1 MMKKRIIKSSNIAN
15 KYLNGWLKNHAI
27 IIEHGKISDV
37 VPQINVP
44 ESSDYEII
52 DFGESFVIPGI
63 IETHAHLQFSA
74 THDAYEIYFNENES
88 QRYERAAKNAEKTLL
103 SGVTSLRDL
112 GSPNDLI
119 FPLKKDIDDG
129 SKRGPEIFPTG
140 TPITIKDGHCWF
152 FGSIAH
158 NSSEIFRVID
168 NQLNLGATHIKIM
181 ASGGNF
187 TPSSNPRISQYSF
200 ETIQETVNYCNNNNT
215 YLCAHTLS
223 RNSTIQCIESGVQ
236 NIIHGRWFDESTDK
250 AYSFSEDYS
259 KMIVDKG
266 LFVDSTISK
275 HLLEYE
281 SELKGEKQRPS
292 NPNVSSEPTFESII
306 NIFRYLDSEGVK
318 IIGALDMGMSKA
330 DFNKAVAS
338 AWAHVEWL
346 GFDHWK
352 AIRSI
357 TSTNAEAM
365 RIENR
370 KGLISEDCD
379 ADLVFY
385 KNDPIKNSVFGIPGT
400 RPKSNKT
407 ADTGTHALDKPI

>member
-1 MMKKRIIKSSNIAN
+1 MTKNKIIKSSNISN
-15 KYLNGWLKNHAI
+15 KDLNGWVNNHAI
-27 IIEHGKISDV
+27 IIENGKISNV
-37 VPQINVP
+37 INQEGIP
-44 ESSDYEII
+44 ELSSYEII
-52 DFGESFVIPGI
+52 DFGESYAIPGI

-74 THDAYEIYFNENES
+74 THDAYEIYFNEDED
-88 QRYERAAKNAEKTLL
+88 QRYERAIKNAEKSLL
-103 SGVTSLRDL
+103 SGVTSIRDL
-112 GSPNDLI
+112 GSPNNLI
-119 FPLKKDIDDG
+119 FPLKKDIDEG
-129 SKRGPEIFPTG
+129 IKRGPNIFPTG

-158 NSSEIFRVID
+158 NSSEIFKVID

-187 TPSSNPRISQYSF
+187 TPSSNPRISQYSY
-200 ETIQETVNYCNNNNT
+200 ETIQETVNYCNSNGT

-223 RNSTIQCIESGVQ
+223 KNSTIQCIESGVQ

-250 AYSFSEDYS
+250 AYSFDKDYS

-266 LFVDSTISK
+266 IYVDSTISK

-292 NPNVSSEPTFESII
+292 NPNVNSEPSYESII
-306 NIFRYLDSEGVK
+306 NIFRYLDLEGVK

-357 TSTNAEAM
+357 TITNAEAM
-365 RIENR
+365 RIEKS
-370 KGLISEDCD
+370 KGLISEGYD
-379 ADLVFY
+379 ADMVFF
-385 KNDPIKNSVFGIPGT
+385 KNDPSKNIRNLVFDPQHVIKGGKVIF
-400 RPKSNKT
+400 
-407 ADTGTHALDKPI
+407 

>member
-140 TPITIKDGHCWF
+140 TPITIKDGNCWF

-250 AYSFSEDYS
+250 AYSFSKDYS

-370 KGLISEDCD
+370 KGLISEDYD

-385 KNDPIKNSVFGIPGT
+385 KNAPIKNIRNLVYDPQHVIKGGEIIF
-400 RPKSNKT
+400 
-407 ADTGTHALDKPI
+407 

>member
-1 MMKKRIIKSSNIAN
+1 MSSPTPAKYTFGAPNSPKS
-15 KYLNGWLKNHAI
+15 
-27 IIEHGKISDV
+27 
-37 VPQINVP
+37 
-44 ESSDYEII
+44 
-52 DFGESFVIPGI
+52 
-63 IETHAHLQFSA
+63 
-74 THDAYEIYFNENES
+74 
-88 QRYERAAKNAEKTLL
+88 LL
-103 SGVTSLRDL
+103 SGVTSIRDL
-112 GSPNDLI
+112 GSPNNLI
-119 FPLKKDIDDG
+119 FPLKKDIDEG
-129 SKRGPEIFPTG
+129 IKRGPNIFPTG

-158 NSSEIFRVID
+158 NSSEIFKVID

-187 TPSSNPRISQYSF
+187 TPSSNPRISQYSY
-200 ETIQETVNYCNNNNT
+200 ETIQETVNYCNSNGT

-250 AYSFSEDYS
+250 AYSFDKDYS

-266 LFVDSTISK
+266 IYVDSTISK

-292 NPNVSSEPTFESII
+292 NPNVNSEPSYESVI
-306 NIFRYLDSEGVK
+306 NIFRYLDLEGVK

-357 TSTNAEAM
+357 TITNAEAM
-365 RIENR
+365 RIEKS
-370 KGLISEDCD
+370 KGLISEGYD
-379 ADLVFY
+379 ADMVFF
-385 KNDPIKNSVFGIPGT
+385 KNDPSKNIRNLVFDPQHVIKGGEVIF
-400 RPKSNKT
+400 
-407 ADTGTHALDKPI
+407 

>member
-15 KYLNGWLKNHAI
+15 KDLNGWINNHAI
-27 IIEHGKISDV
+27 IVEHGKISDV

-88 QRYERAAKNAEKTLL
+88 QRYERAIKNAEKTLL

-129 SKRGPEIFPTG
+129 LRKGPEIFPTG

-306 NIFRYLDSEGVK
+306 NIFRHLDSVGVK

-357 TSTNAEAM
+357 TFTNAEAM

-370 KGLISEDCD
+370 KGLISEDYD

-385 KNDPIKNSVFGIPGT
+385 KKDPIKNIMNLVYDPQHVIKGGEIIF
-400 RPKSNKT
+400 
-407 ADTGTHALDKPI
+407 

>member
-15 KYLNGWLKNHAI
+15 KDLNGWINNHAI
-27 IIEHGKISDV
+27 IVEHGKISDV

-52 DFGESFVIPGI
+52 DFGESFAIPGI

-88 QRYERAAKNAEKTLL
+88 QRYERAIKNAEKTLL

-119 FPLKKDIDDG
+119 FPLKKDIDNG
-129 SKRGPEIFPTG
+129 LMRGPEIFPTG

-200 ETIQETVNYCNNNNT
+200 ETIQETVNYCKNNNT

-306 NIFRYLDSEGVK
+306 NIFRHLDSVGVK

-357 TSTNAEAM
+357 TFTNAEAM

-370 KGLISEDCD
+370 KGLISEDYD

-385 KNDPIKNSVFGIPGT
+385 KNDPTKNIRNLVYDPLHVIKGGEIIF
-400 RPKSNKT
+400 
-407 ADTGTHALDKPI
+407 

>member
-15 KYLNGWLKNHAI
+15 KDLNGWINNHAI
-27 IIEHGKISDV
+27 IVEHGKILDV

-88 QRYERAAKNAEKTLL
+88 QRYERAIKNAEKTLL

-129 SKRGPEIFPTG
+129 LRKGPEIFPTG

-370 KGLISEDCD
+370 KGLISEDYD

-385 KNDPIKNSVFGIPGT
+385 KNDPIKNIRNLVYDPQHVIKGGEIIF
-400 RPKSNKT
+400 
-407 ADTGTHALDKPI
+407 

>member
-1 MMKKRIIKSSNIAN
+1 MTKNKIIKSSNISN
-15 KYLNGWLKNHAI
+15 NDLNGWVNNHAI
-27 IIEHGKISDV
+27 IIENGKISNV
-37 VPQINVP
+37 INQEGIP
-44 ESSDYEII
+44 ELSSYEII
-52 DFGESFVIPGI
+52 DFGESYAIPGI

-74 THDAYEIYFNENES
+74 THDAYEIYFNEDED
-88 QRYERAAKNAEKTLL
+88 QRYERAIKNAEKSLL
-103 SGVTSLRDL
+103 SGVTSIRDL
-112 GSPNDLI
+112 GSPNNLI
-119 FPLKKDIDDG
+119 FPLKKDIDEG
-129 SKRGPEIFPTG
+129 IERGPNIFPTG

-158 NSSEIFRVID
+158 NSSEIFKVID

-187 TPSSNPRISQYSF
+187 TPSSNPRISQYSY
-200 ETIQETVNYCNNNNT
+200 ETIQETVNYCNSNGT

-250 AYSFSEDYS
+250 AYSFDKDYS

-266 LFVDSTISK
+266 IYVDSTISK

-292 NPNVSSEPTFESII
+292 NPNVNSEPSYESII
-306 NIFRYLDSEGVK
+306 NIFRYLDLEGVK

-357 TSTNAEAM
+357 TITNAEAM
-365 RIENR
+365 RIEKS
-370 KGLISEDCD
+370 KGLISEGYD
-379 ADLVFY
+379 ADIVFF
-385 KNDPIKNSVFGIPGT
+385 KNDPSKNIRNLVFDPQHVIKGGKVIF
-400 RPKSNKT
+400 
-407 ADTGTHALDKPI
+407 

>member
-1 MMKKRIIKSSNIAN
+1 MTKNKIIKSSNISN
-15 KYLNGWLKNHAI
+15 KDLNGWVNNHAI
-27 IIEHGKISDV
+27 IIENGKISNV
-37 VPQINVP
+37 INQEGIP
-44 ESSDYEII
+44 ELSSYEII
-52 DFGESFVIPGI
+52 DFGESYAIPGI

-74 THDAYEIYFNENES
+74 THDAYEIYFNEDED
-88 QRYERAAKNAEKTLL
+88 QRYERAIKNAEKSLL
-103 SGVTSLRDL
+103 SGVTSIRDL
-112 GSPNDLI
+112 GSPNNLI
-119 FPLKKDIDDG
+119 FPLKKDIDEG
-129 SKRGPEIFPTG
+129 IKRGPNIFPTG

-158 NSSEIFRVID
+158 NSSEIFKVID

-187 TPSSNPRISQYSF
+187 TPSSNPRISQYSY
-200 ETIQETVNYCNNNNT
+200 ETIQETVNYCNNNGT

-250 AYSFSEDYS
+250 AYSFDKDYS

-266 LFVDSTISK
+266 IYVDSTISK

-292 NPNVSSEPTFESII
+292 NPNVNSEPSYESVI
-306 NIFRYLDSEGVK
+306 NIFRYLDLEGVK

-357 TSTNAEAM
+357 TITNAEAM
-365 RIENR
+365 RIEKS
-370 KGLISEDCD
+370 KGLISEGYD
-379 ADLVFY
+379 ADMVFF
-385 KNDPIKNSVFGIPGT
+385 KNDPSKNIRNLVFDPQHVIKGGEVIF
-400 RPKSNKT
+400 
-407 ADTGTHALDKPI
+407 

>member
-1 MMKKRIIKSSNIAN
+1 MTKNKIIKSSNISN
-15 KYLNGWLKNHAI
+15 KDLNGWVNNHAI
-27 IIEHGKISDV
+27 IIENGKISNV
-37 VPQINVP
+37 INQEGLP
-44 ESSDYEII
+44 ELSSYEII
-52 DFGESFVIPGI
+52 DFGESYAIPGI

-74 THDAYEIYFNENES
+74 THDAYEIYFNEDED
-88 QRYERAAKNAEKTLL
+88 QRYERAIKNAEKSLL
-103 SGVTSLRDL
+103 SGVTSIRDL
-112 GSPNDLI
+112 GSPNNLI
-119 FPLKKDIDDG
+119 FPLKKDIDEG
-129 SKRGPEIFPTG
+129 IKRGPNIFPTG

-158 NSSEIFRVID
+158 NSSEIFKVID

-187 TPSSNPRISQYSF
+187 TPSSNPRISQYSY
-200 ETIQETVNYCNNNNT
+200 ETIQETVNYCNNNGT

-250 AYSFSEDYS
+250 AYSFDKDYS

-266 LFVDSTISK
+266 IYVDSTISK

-292 NPNVSSEPTFESII
+292 NPNVNSEPSYESII
-306 NIFRYLDSEGVK
+306 NIFRYLDLEGVK

-357 TSTNAEAM
+357 TTTNAEAM
-365 RIENR
+365 RIENF
-370 KGLISEDCD
+370 KGLISEGYD
-379 ADLVFY
+379 ADMVFF
-385 KNDPIKNSVFGIPGT
+385 KNDPSKNIRNLVFDPQHVIKGGEVIF
-400 RPKSNKT
+400 
-407 ADTGTHALDKPI
+407 

>member
-1 MMKKRIIKSSNIAN
+1 MTKNKIIKSSNISN
-15 KYLNGWLKNHAI
+15 KDLNGWVNNHAI
-27 IIEHGKISDV
+27 IIENGKISNV
-37 VPQINVP
+37 INQEGIP
-44 ESSDYEII
+44 ELSSYDII
-52 DFGESFVIPGI
+52 DFGESYAIPGI

-74 THDAYEIYFNENES
+74 THDAYEIYFNEDED
-88 QRYERAAKNAEKTLL
+88 QRYERAIKNAEKSLL
-103 SGVTSLRDL
+103 SGVTSIRDL
-112 GSPNDLI
+112 GSPNNLI
-119 FPLKKDIDDG
+119 FPLKKDIDEG
-129 SKRGPEIFPTG
+129 IKRGPNIFPTG

-158 NSSEIFRVID
+158 NSSEIFKVID

-187 TPSSNPRISQYSF
+187 TPSSNPRISQYSY
-200 ETIQETVNYCNNNNT
+200 ETIQETVNYCNSNGT

-250 AYSFSEDYS
+250 AYSFDKDYS

-266 LFVDSTISK
+266 IYVDSTISK

-292 NPNVSSEPTFESII
+292 NPNVNSEPSYESIM
-306 NIFRYLDSEGVK
+306 NIFRYLDLEGVK

-357 TSTNAEAM
+357 TITNAEAM
-365 RIENR
+365 RIEKS
-370 KGLISEDCD
+370 KGLISEGYD
-379 ADLVFY
+379 ADMVFF
-385 KNDPIKNSVFGIPGT
+385 KNDPSKNIRNLVFDPQHVIKGGEVIF
-400 RPKSNKT
+400 
-407 ADTGTHALDKPI
+407 

>member
-15 KYLNGWLKNHAI
+15 KDLNGWINNHAI
-27 IIEHGKISDV
+27 IVEHGKILDV

-88 QRYERAAKNAEKTLL
+88 QRYERAIKNAEKTLL

-129 SKRGPEIFPTG
+129 LRKGPEIFPTG

-250 AYSFSEDYS
+250 AYSFSKDYS

-292 NPNVSSEPTFESII
+292 NPNISSEPTFESII
-306 NIFRYLDSEGVK
+306 NIFRHLDSVGVK

-357 TSTNAEAM
+357 TFTNAEAM

-370 KGLISEDCD
+370 KGLISENYD

-385 KNDPIKNSVFGIPGT
+385 KKDPTKNIRNLVYDPQHVIKGGEIIF
-400 RPKSNKT
+400 
-407 ADTGTHALDKPI
+407 

>member
-15 KYLNGWLKNHAI
+15 DDLSGWVKNHALI
-27 IIEHGKISDV
+27 IDDGIISNV
-37 VPQINVP
+37 IPQGDIP
-44 ESSDYEII
+44 KSSSYEII
-52 DFGESFVIPGI
+52 DFGESYAIPGI

-74 THDAYEIYFNENES
+74 THDAYEIYFNEDES
-88 QRYERAAKNAEKTLL
+88 QRYERAIKNAEKSLL

-129 SKRGPEIFPTG
+129 LKKGPNIFPTG

-158 NSSEIFRVID
+158 TSSEIFKVID

-200 ETIQETVNYCNNNNT
+200 ETIQETVNYCNSNNT

-223 RNSTIQCIESGVQ
+223 KNSTIQCIESGVQ
-236 NIIHGRWFDESTDK
+236 NIIHGRWFDESIDK
-250 AYSFSEDYS
+250 AYSFNEDYS

-281 SELKGEKQRPS
+281 SELQGEEQRPS
-292 NPNVSSEPTFESII
+292 NPNVNSEPTYESII

-352 AIRSI
+352 AIKSI

-365 RIENR
+365 RIDDR
-370 KGLISEDCD
+370 KGLISKGYD
-379 ADLVFY
+379 ADMVFFKKNPIENIRNLVF
-385 KNDPIKNSVFGIPGT
+385 NPQHVIKEGEIIF
-400 RPKSNKT
+400 
-407 ADTGTHALDKPI
+407 

>member
-1 MMKKRIIKSSNIAN
+1 MTKNKIIKSSNISN
-15 KYLNGWLKNHAI
+15 KDLNGWVNNHAI
-27 IIEHGKISDV
+27 IIENGKISNV
-37 VPQINVP
+37 INQEGIP
-44 ESSDYEII
+44 ELSSYEII
-52 DFGESFVIPGI
+52 DFGESYAIPGI

-74 THDAYEIYFNENES
+74 THDAYEIYFNEDED
-88 QRYERAAKNAEKTLL
+88 QRYERAIKNAEKSLL
-103 SGVTSLRDL
+103 SGVTSIRDL
-112 GSPNDLI
+112 GSPNNLI
-119 FPLKKDIDDG
+119 FPLKKDIDEG
-129 SKRGPEIFPTG
+129 IKRGPNIFPTG

-158 NSSEIFRVID
+158 NSSEIFKVID

-187 TPSSNPRISQYSF
+187 TPSSNPRISQYSY
-200 ETIQETVNYCNNNNT
+200 ETIQETVNYCNSNGT

-250 AYSFSEDYS
+250 AYSFDKDYS

-266 LFVDSTISK
+266 IYVDSTISK

-292 NPNVSSEPTFESII
+292 NPNVNSEPSYESVI
-306 NIFRYLDSEGVK
+306 NIFRYLDLEGVK

-357 TSTNAEAM
+357 TITNAEAM
-365 RIENR
+365 RIEKS
-370 KGLISEDCD
+370 KGLISEGYD
-379 ADLVFY
+379 ADMVFF
-385 KNDPIKNSVFGIPGT
+385 KNDPSKNIRNLVFDPQHVIKGGEVIF
-400 RPKSNKT
+400 
-407 ADTGTHALDKPI
+407 

>member
-15 KYLNGWLKNHAI
+15 KDLNGWINNHAI
-27 IIEHGKISDV
+27 IVEHGKILDV

-306 NIFRYLDSEGVK
+306 NIFRHLDSVGVK

-370 KGLISEDCD
+370 KGLISEDYD

-385 KNDPIKNSVFGIPGT
+385 KNDPIKNIRNLVYDPQHVIKGGEIIF
-400 RPKSNKT
+400 
-407 ADTGTHALDKPI
+407 

>member
-1 MMKKRIIKSSNIAN
+1 MTKNKIIKSSNISN
-15 KYLNGWLKNHAI
+15 KDLNGWVNNHAI
-27 IIEHGKISDV
+27 IIENGKISNV
-37 VPQINVP
+37 INQEGIP
-44 ESSDYEII
+44 EFSSYEII
-52 DFGESFVIPGI
+52 DFGESYAIPGI

-74 THDAYEIYFNENES
+74 THDAYEIYFNEDED
-88 QRYERAAKNAEKTLL
+88 QRYERAIKNAEKSLL
-103 SGVTSLRDL
+103 SGVTSIRDL
-112 GSPNDLI
+112 GSPNNLI
-119 FPLKKDIDDG
+119 FPLKKDIDEG
-129 SKRGPEIFPTG
+129 IKRGPNIFPTG

-158 NSSEIFRVID
+158 NSSEIFKVID

-187 TPSSNPRISQYSF
+187 TPSSNPRISQYSY
-200 ETIQETVNYCNNNNT
+200 ETIQETVNYCNNNGT

-250 AYSFSEDYS
+250 AYSFDKDYS

-266 LFVDSTISK
+266 IYVDSTISK

-292 NPNVSSEPTFESII
+292 NPNVNSEPSYESII
-306 NIFRYLDSEGVK
+306 NIFRYLDLEGVK

-357 TSTNAEAM
+357 TITNAEAM
-365 RIENR
+365 RIEKS
-370 KGLISEDCD
+370 KGLISEGYD
-379 ADLVFY
+379 ADMVFF
-385 KNDPIKNSVFGIPGT
+385 KNDPSKNIRNLVFDPQHVIKGGEVIF
-400 RPKSNKT
+400 
-407 ADTGTHALDKPI
+407 

>member
-15 KYLNGWLKNHAI
+15 KYLNGWINNHAI

-74 THDAYEIYFNENES
+74 THDAYEIYFNEDES
-88 QRYERAAKNAEKTLL
+88 QRYERATKNAEKTLL

-292 NPNVSSEPTFESII
+292 NPNVNSEPTFESII
-306 NIFRYLDSEGVK
+306 NIFRHLDSVGVN

-357 TSTNAEAM
+357 TFTNAEAM

-370 KGLISEDCD
+370 KGLISEDYD

-385 KNDPIKNSVFGIPGT
+385 KKDPIKNIRNLVYDPQHVIKGGEIIF
-400 RPKSNKT
+400 
-407 ADTGTHALDKPI
+407 

>member
-1 MMKKRIIKSSNIAN
+1 MTKNKIIKSSNISN
-15 KYLNGWLKNHAI
+15 KDLNGWVNNHAI
-27 IIEHGKISDV
+27 IIENGKISNV
-37 VPQINVP
+37 INQEGIP
-44 ESSDYEII
+44 ELSSYEII
-52 DFGESFVIPGI
+52 DFGESYAIPGI

-74 THDAYEIYFNENES
+74 THDAYEIYFNEDED
-88 QRYERAAKNAEKTLL
+88 QRYERAIKNAEKSLL
-103 SGVTSLRDL
+103 SGVTTIRDL
-112 GSPNDLI
+112 GSPNNLI
-119 FPLKKDIDDG
+119 FPLKKDIDEG
-129 SKRGPEIFPTG
+129 IKRGPNIFPTG

-158 NSSEIFRVID
+158 NSSEIFKVID

-187 TPSSNPRISQYSF
+187 TPSSNPRISQYSY
-200 ETIQETVNYCNNNNT
+200 ETIQETVNYCNSNGT

-250 AYSFSEDYS
+250 AYSFDKDYS

-266 LFVDSTISK
+266 IYVDSTISK

-292 NPNVSSEPTFESII
+292 NPNVNSEPSYESVI
-306 NIFRYLDSEGVK
+306 NIFRYLDLEGVK

-357 TSTNAEAM
+357 TITNAEAM
-365 RIENR
+365 RIEKS
-370 KGLISEDCD
+370 KGLISEGYD
-379 ADLVFY
+379 ADMVFF
-385 KNDPIKNSVFGIPGT
+385 KNDPSKNIRNLVFDPQHVIKGGEVIF
-400 RPKSNKT
+400 
-407 ADTGTHALDKPI
+407 

>member
-1 MMKKRIIKSSNIAN
+1 MMKNKIIKSSNISN
-15 KYLNGWLKNHAI
+15 KDLNGWVNNHAI
-27 IIEHGKISDV
+27 IIENGKISNV
-37 VPQINVP
+37 INQEGIP
-44 ESSDYEII
+44 ELSSYEII
-52 DFGESFVIPGI
+52 DFGESYAIPGI

-74 THDAYEIYFNENES
+74 THDAYEIYFNEDED
-88 QRYERAAKNAEKTLL
+88 QRYERAIKNAEKSLL
-103 SGVTSLRDL
+103 SGVTSIRDL
-112 GSPNDLI
+112 GSPNNLI
-119 FPLKKDIDDG
+119 FPLKKDIDEG
-129 SKRGPEIFPTG
+129 IKRGPNIFPTG

-158 NSSEIFRVID
+158 NSSEIFKVID

-187 TPSSNPRISQYSF
+187 TPSSNPRISQYSY
-200 ETIQETVNYCNNNNT
+200 ETIQETVNYCNSNGT

-250 AYSFSEDYS
+250 AYSFDKDYS

-266 LFVDSTISK
+266 IYVDSTISK

-292 NPNVSSEPTFESII
+292 NPNVNSEPSYESII
-306 NIFRYLDSEGVK
+306 NIFRYLDLEGVK

-357 TSTNAEAM
+357 TITNAEAM
-365 RIENR
+365 RIEKS
-370 KGLISEDCD
+370 KGLISERYD
-379 ADLVFY
+379 ADIVFF
-385 KNDPIKNSVFGIPGT
+385 KNDPSKNIRNLVFDPQHVIKGGEVIF
-400 RPKSNKT
+400 
-407 ADTGTHALDKPI
+407 

>member
-1 MMKKRIIKSSNIAN
+1 MTKNKIIKSSNISN
-15 KYLNGWLKNHAI
+15 KDLNGWVNNHAI
-27 IIEHGKISDV
+27 IIENGKISNV
-37 VPQINVP
+37 INQEGIP
-44 ESSDYEII
+44 ELSSYEII
-52 DFGESFVIPGI
+52 DFGESYAIPGI

-74 THDAYEIYFNENES
+74 THDAYEIYFNEDED
-88 QRYERAAKNAEKTLL
+88 QRYERAIKNAEKSLL
-103 SGVTSLRDL
+103 SGVTSIRDL
-112 GSPNDLI
+112 GSPNNLI
-119 FPLKKDIDDG
+119 FPLKKDIDEG
-129 SKRGPEIFPTG
+129 IKRGPNIFPTG

-158 NSSEIFRVID
+158 NSSEIFKVID

-187 TPSSNPRISQYSF
+187 TPSSNPRISQYSY
-200 ETIQETVNYCNNNNT
+200 ETIQETVNYCNSNGT

-223 RNSTIQCIESGVQ
+223 KNSTIQCIESGVQ

-250 AYSFSEDYS
+250 AYSFDKDYS

-266 LFVDSTISK
+266 IYVDSTISK

-292 NPNVSSEPTFESII
+292 NPNVNSEPSYESII
-306 NIFRYLDSEGVK
+306 NIFRYLDLEGVK

-357 TSTNAEAM
+357 TITNAEAM
-365 RIENR
+365 RIEKS
-370 KGLISEDCD
+370 KGLISEGYD
-379 ADLVFY
+379 ADMVFF
-385 KNDPIKNSVFGIPGT
+385 KNDPSKNIRNLVFDPQHVIKGGEVIF
-400 RPKSNKT
+400 
-407 ADTGTHALDKPI
+407 

>member
-15 KYLNGWLKNHAI
+15 DDLSGWVKNHALI
-27 IIEHGKISDV
+27 IDNGIISNV
-37 VPQINVP
+37 IPQGDIP
-44 ESSDYEII
+44 KSSSYEII
-52 DFGESFVIPGI
+52 DFGESYAIPGI

-74 THDAYEIYFNENES
+74 THDAYEIYFNEDES
-88 QRYERAAKNAEKTLL
+88 QRYERAIKNAEKSLL

-129 SKRGPEIFPTG
+129 LKKGPNIFPTG

-158 NSSEIFRVID
+158 TSSEIFKVID

-200 ETIQETVNYCNNNNT
+200 ETIQETVNYCNSNNT

-223 RNSTIQCIESGVQ
+223 KNSTIQCIESGVQ
-236 NIIHGRWFDESTDK
+236 NIIHGRWFDESIDK
-250 AYSFSEDYS
+250 AYSFNEDYS

-281 SELKGEKQRPS
+281 SELQGEEQRPS
-292 NPNVSSEPTFESII
+292 NPNVNSEPTYESII

-352 AIRSI
+352 AIKSI

-365 RIENR
+365 RIDDR
-370 KGLISEDCD
+370 KGLISKGYD
-379 ADLVFY
+379 ADMVFFKKNPIENIRNLVF
-385 KNDPIKNSVFGIPGT
+385 NPQHVIKEGEIIF
-400 RPKSNKT
+400 
-407 ADTGTHALDKPI
+407 

>member
-15 KYLNGWLKNHAI
+15 KDLNGWINNHAI
-27 IIEHGKISDV
+27 IVEHGKISDV
-37 VPQINVP
+37 VPQISVP

-52 DFGESFVIPGI
+52 DFGKSFVIPGI

-88 QRYERAAKNAEKTLL
+88 QRYERAIKNAEKTLL

-129 SKRGPEIFPTG
+129 LRKGPEIFPTG

-306 NIFRYLDSEGVK
+306 NIFRHLDSVGVK

-357 TSTNAEAM
+357 TFTNAEAM

-370 KGLISEDCD
+370 KGLISEDYD

-385 KNDPIKNSVFGIPGT
+385 KKDPAKNIRNLVYDPQHVIKGGEIIF
-400 RPKSNKT
+400 
-407 ADTGTHALDKPI
+407 

>member
-15 KYLNGWLKNHAI
+15 KDLNGWINNHAI
-27 IIEHGKISDV
+27 VVEHGKISDV

-52 DFGESFVIPGI
+52 DFGESFAIPGI

-88 QRYERAAKNAEKTLL
+88 QRYERAIKNAEKTLL

-129 SKRGPEIFPTG
+129 LRKGPEIFPTG

-306 NIFRYLDSEGVK
+306 NIFRYLDSEGVR

-370 KGLISEDCD
+370 KGLISEDYD

-385 KNDPIKNSVFGIPGT
+385 KNDPTKNIRNLVYDPQHVIKGGEIIF
-400 RPKSNKT
+400 
-407 ADTGTHALDKPI
+407 

>member
-15 KYLNGWLKNHAI
+15 KDLNGWINNHAI
-27 IIEHGKISDV
+27 IVEHGKISDV

-52 DFGESFVIPGI
+52 DFGESFAIPGI

-88 QRYERAAKNAEKTLL
+88 QRYERAIKNAEKTLL

-119 FPLKKDIDDG
+119 FPLKKDIDNG
-129 SKRGPEIFPTG
+129 LMRGPEIFPTG

-306 NIFRYLDSEGVK
+306 NIFRHLDSVGVK

-357 TSTNAEAM
+357 TFTNAEAM

-370 KGLISEDCD
+370 KGLISEDYD

-385 KNDPIKNSVFGIPGT
+385 KNDPTKNIRNLVYDPQHVIKGGEIIF
-400 RPKSNKT
+400 
-407 ADTGTHALDKPI
+407 

>member
-1 MMKKRIIKSSNIAN
+1 MTKNKIIKSSNISN
-15 KYLNGWLKNHAI
+15 KDLNGWVNNHAI
-27 IIEHGKISDV
+27 IIENGKISNV
-37 VPQINVP
+37 INQEGIP
-44 ESSDYEII
+44 KLSSYEII
-52 DFGESFVIPGI
+52 DFGESYAIPGI

-74 THDAYEIYFNENES
+74 THDAYEIYFNEDED
-88 QRYERAAKNAEKTLL
+88 QRYERAVKNAEKSLL
-103 SGVTSLRDL
+103 SGVTSIRDL
-112 GSPNDLI
+112 GSPNNLI
-119 FPLKKDIDDG
+119 FPLKKDIDEG
-129 SKRGPEIFPTG
+129 IKSGPNIFPTG

-158 NSSEIFRVID
+158 DSSEIFKVID

-187 TPSSNPRISQYSF
+187 TPSSNPRISQYSN
-200 ETIQETVNYCNNNNT
+200 EQIQDTVNYCNSNGT

-236 NIIHGRWFDESTDK
+236 NIIHGRWFDESADK
-250 AYSFSEDYS
+250 AYSFDKDYS

-266 LFVDSTISK
+266 IYVDSTISK

-281 SELKGEKQRPS
+281 SELKGEEQRPS
-292 NPNVSSEPTFESII
+292 NPNVNSEPSYESII
-306 NIFRYLDSEGVK
+306 NIFRYLDLEGVK

-357 TSTNAEAM
+357 TITNAEAM
-365 RIENR
+365 RIEKS
-370 KGLISEDCD
+370 KGLISEGYD
-379 ADLVFY
+379 ADMVFF
-385 KNDPIKNSVFGIPGT
+385 KNDPAKNIRNLVFDPEHVIKGGEVIF
-400 RPKSNKT
+400 
-407 ADTGTHALDKPI
+407 

>member
-15 KYLNGWLKNHAI
+15 KDLNGWINNHAI
-27 IIEHGKISDV
+27 IVEHGKISDV
-37 VPQINVP
+37 VPQISVP

-52 DFGESFVIPGI
+52 DFGKSFVIPGI

-88 QRYERAAKNAEKTLL
+88 QRYERAIKNAEKTLL

-129 SKRGPEIFPTG
+129 LRKGPEIFPTG

-250 AYSFSEDYS
+250 AYSFSKDYS

-306 NIFRYLDSEGVK
+306 NIFRHLDSVGVK

-357 TSTNAEAM
+357 TFTNAEAM

-370 KGLISEDCD
+370 KGLISEDYD

-385 KNDPIKNSVFGIPGT
+385 KKDPAKNIRNLVYDPQHVIKGGEIIF
-400 RPKSNKT
+400 
-407 ADTGTHALDKPI
+407 

>member
-1 MMKKRIIKSSNIAN
+1 MTKNKIIKSSNISN
-15 KYLNGWLKNHAI
+15 KDLNGWVNNHAI
-27 IIEHGKISDV
+27 IIENGKISNV
-37 VPQINVP
+37 INQEGIP
-44 ESSDYEII
+44 EFSSYEII
-52 DFGESFVIPGI
+52 DFGESYAIPGI

-74 THDAYEIYFNENES
+74 THDAYEIYFNEDED
-88 QRYERAAKNAEKTLL
+88 QRYERAVKNAEKSLL
-103 SGVTSLRDL
+103 SGVTSIRDL
-112 GSPNDLI
+112 GSPNNLI
-119 FPLKKDIDDG
+119 FPLKKDIDEG
-129 SKRGPEIFPTG
+129 IKRGPNIFPTG

-158 NSSEIFRVID
+158 NSSEIFKVID

-187 TPSSNPRISQYSF
+187 TPSSNPRISQYSY
-200 ETIQETVNYCNNNNT
+200 ETIQETVNYCNSNGT

-250 AYSFSEDYS
+250 AYSFDKDYS

-266 LFVDSTISK
+266 IYVDSTISK

-292 NPNVSSEPTFESII
+292 NPNVNSEPSYESII
-306 NIFRYLDSEGVK
+306 NIFRYLDLEGVK

-357 TSTNAEAM
+357 TITNAEAM
-365 RIENR
+365 RIEKS
-370 KGLISEDCD
+370 KGLISEGYD
-379 ADLVFY
+379 ADMVFF
-385 KNDPIKNSVFGIPGT
+385 KNDPSKNIRNLVFDPQHVIKGGEVIF
-400 RPKSNKT
+400 
-407 ADTGTHALDKPI
+407 

>member
-15 KYLNGWLKNHAI
+15 KDLNGWINNHAI
-27 IIEHGKISDV
+27 IVERGKISDV

-88 QRYERAAKNAEKTLL
+88 QRYERAIKNAEKTLL

-129 SKRGPEIFPTG
+129 LRKGPEIFPTG

-306 NIFRYLDSEGVK
+306 NIFRHLDSVGVK

-357 TSTNAEAM
+357 TFTNAEAM

-370 KGLISEDCD
+370 KGLISEDYD

-385 KNDPIKNSVFGIPGT
+385 KKDPAKNIRNLVYDPQHVIKGGEIIF
-400 RPKSNKT
+400 
-407 ADTGTHALDKPI
+407 

>member
-1 MMKKRIIKSSNIAN
+1 MTKNKIIKSSNISN
-15 KYLNGWLKNHAI
+15 KDLNGWVNNHAI
-27 IIEHGKISDV
+27 IIENGKISNV
-37 VPQINVP
+37 INQEGIP
-44 ESSDYEII
+44 ELSSYEII
-52 DFGESFVIPGI
+52 DFGESYAIPGI

-74 THDAYEIYFNENES
+74 THDAYEIYFNEDED
-88 QRYERAAKNAEKTLL
+88 QRYKRAVKNAEKSLL
-103 SGVTSLRDL
+103 SGVTSIRDL
-112 GSPNDLI
+112 GSPNNLI
-119 FPLKKDIDDG
+119 FPLKKDIDEG
-129 SKRGPEIFPTG
+129 IKRGPNIFPTG

-158 NSSEIFRVID
+158 NSSEIFKVID

-187 TPSSNPRISQYSF
+187 TPSSNPRISQYSY
-200 ETIQETVNYCNNNNT
+200 ETIQETVNYCNSNGT

-250 AYSFSEDYS
+250 AYSFDKDYS

-266 LFVDSTISK
+266 IYVDSTISK

-292 NPNVSSEPTFESII
+292 NPNVNSEPSYESVI
-306 NIFRYLDSEGVK
+306 NIFRYLDLEGVK

-357 TSTNAEAM
+357 TITNAEAM
-365 RIENR
+365 RIEKS
-370 KGLISEDCD
+370 KGLISEGYD
-379 ADLVFY
+379 ADMVFF
-385 KNDPIKNSVFGIPGT
+385 KNDPSKNIRNLVFDPQHVIKGGEVIF
-400 RPKSNKT
+400 
-407 ADTGTHALDKPI
+407 

>member
-15 KYLNGWLKNHAI
+15 KDLNGWINNHAI
-27 IIEHGKISDV
+27 IVEHGKILDV

-88 QRYERAAKNAEKTLL
+88 QRYERAIKNAEKTLL

-306 NIFRYLDSEGVK
+306 NIFRYLDSVGVK

-370 KGLISEDCD
+370 KGLISEDYD

-385 KNDPIKNSVFGIPGT
+385 KNDPIKNIRNLVYDPQHVIKGGEIIF
-400 RPKSNKT
+400 
-407 ADTGTHALDKPI
+407 

>member
-15 KYLNGWLKNHAI
+15 KDLNGWINNHAI
-27 IIEHGKISDV
+27 IVEHGKILDV

-74 THDAYEIYFNENES
+74 THDAYEIYFNEDED
-88 QRYERAAKNAEKTLL
+88 QRYERAVKNAEKSLL
-103 SGVTSLRDL
+103 SGVTSIRDL
-112 GSPNDLI
+112 GSPNNLI
-119 FPLKKDIDDG
+119 FPLKKDIDEG
-129 SKRGPEIFPTG
+129 IKRGPNIFPTG

-158 NSSEIFRVID
+158 NSSEIFKVID

-187 TPSSNPRISQYSF
+187 TPSSNPRISQYSY
-200 ETIQETVNYCNNNNT
+200 ETIQETVNYCNSNGT

-250 AYSFSEDYS
+250 AYSFDKDYS

-266 LFVDSTISK
+266 IYVDSTISK

-292 NPNVSSEPTFESII
+292 NPNVNSEPSYESVI
-306 NIFRYLDSEGVK
+306 NIFRYLDLEGVK

-357 TSTNAEAM
+357 TITNAEAM
-365 RIENR
+365 RIEKS
-370 KGLISEDCD
+370 KGLISEGYD
-379 ADLVFY
+379 ADMVFF
-385 KNDPIKNSVFGIPGT
+385 KNDPSKNIRNLVFDPQHVIKGGEVIF
-400 RPKSNKT
+400 
-407 ADTGTHALDKPI
+407 

>member
-1 MMKKRIIKSSNIAN
+1 MTKNKIIKSSNISN
-15 KYLNGWLKNHAI
+15 KDLNGWVNNHAI
-27 IIEHGKISDV
+27 IIENGKISNV
-37 VPQINVP
+37 INQEGIP
-44 ESSDYEII
+44 ELSSYEII
-52 DFGESFVIPGI
+52 DFGESYAIPGI

-74 THDAYEIYFNENES
+74 THDAYEIYFNEDED
-88 QRYERAAKNAEKTLL
+88 QRYERAIKNAEKSLL
-103 SGVTSLRDL
+103 SGVTSIRDL
-112 GSPNDLI
+112 GSPNNLI
-119 FPLKKDIDDG
+119 FPLKKDIDEG
-129 SKRGPEIFPTG
+129 IKRGPNIFPTG

-158 NSSEIFRVID
+158 NSNEIFKVID

-187 TPSSNPRISQYSF
+187 TPSSNPRISQYSY
-200 ETIQETVNYCNNNNT
+200 ETIQETVNYCNSNGT

-250 AYSFSEDYS
+250 AYSFDKDYS

-266 LFVDSTISK
+266 IYVDSTISK

-292 NPNVSSEPTFESII
+292 NPNVNSEPSYESVI
-306 NIFRYLDSEGVK
+306 NIFRYLDLEGVK

-357 TSTNAEAM
+357 TITNAEAM
-365 RIENR
+365 RIEKS
-370 KGLISEDCD
+370 KGLISEGYD
-379 ADLVFY
+379 ADMVFF
-385 KNDPIKNSVFGIPGT
+385 KNDPSKNIRNLVFDPQHVIKGGEVIF
-400 RPKSNKT
+400 
-407 ADTGTHALDKPI
+407 

>member
-15 KYLNGWLKNHAI
+15 KDLNGWINNHAI
-27 IIEHGKISDV
+27 IVEHGKISDV
-37 VPQINVP
+37 VPQISVP

-52 DFGESFVIPGI
+52 DFGKSFVIPGI
-63 IETHAHLQFSA
+63 VETHAHLQFSA

-88 QRYERAAKNAEKTLL
+88 QRYERAIKNAEKTLL

-129 SKRGPEIFPTG
+129 LRKGPEIFPTG

-250 AYSFSEDYS
+250 AYSFSKDYS

-306 NIFRYLDSEGVK
+306 NIFRHLDSVGVK

-357 TSTNAEAM
+357 TFTNAEAM

-370 KGLISEDCD
+370 KGLISEDYD

-385 KNDPIKNSVFGIPGT
+385 KKDPAKNIRNLVYDPQHVIKGGEIIF
-400 RPKSNKT
+400 
-407 ADTGTHALDKPI
+407 

>member
-1 MMKKRIIKSSNIAN
+1 MTKNKIIKSSNISN
-15 KYLNGWLKNHAI
+15 KDLNGWVNNHAI
-27 IIEHGKISDV
+27 IIENGKISNV
-37 VPQINVP
+37 INQEGIP
-44 ESSDYEII
+44 ELSSYEII
-52 DFGESFVIPGI
+52 DFGESYAIPGI

-74 THDAYEIYFNENES
+74 THDAYEIYFNEDED
-88 QRYERAAKNAEKTLL
+88 QRYERAIKNAEKSLL
-103 SGVTSLRDL
+103 SGVTSIRDL
-112 GSPNDLI
+112 GSPNNLI
-119 FPLKKDIDDG
+119 FPLKKDIDEG
-129 SKRGPEIFPTG
+129 IKRGPNIFPTG

-158 NSSEIFRVID
+158 NSSEIFKVID

-187 TPSSNPRISQYSF
+187 TPSSNPRISQYSY
-200 ETIQETVNYCNNNNT
+200 ETIQETVNYCNSNGT

-250 AYSFSEDYS
+250 AYSFDKDYS

-266 LFVDSTISK
+266 IYVDSTISK

-292 NPNVSSEPTFESII
+292 NPNVNSEPSYESVK
-306 NIFRYLDSEGVK
+306 NIFRYLDLEGVK

-357 TSTNAEAM
+357 TITNAEAM
-365 RIENR
+365 RIEKS
-370 KGLISEDCD
+370 KGLISEGYD
-379 ADLVFY
+379 ADMVFF
-385 KNDPIKNSVFGIPGT
+385 KNDPSKNIRNLVFDPQHVIKGGEVIF
-400 RPKSNKT
+400 
-407 ADTGTHALDKPI
+407 